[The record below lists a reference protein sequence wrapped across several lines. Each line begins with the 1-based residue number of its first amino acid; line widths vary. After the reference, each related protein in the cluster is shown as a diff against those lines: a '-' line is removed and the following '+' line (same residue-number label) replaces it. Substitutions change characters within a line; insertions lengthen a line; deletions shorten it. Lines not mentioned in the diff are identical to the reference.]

1 MRLTTGRRARRFRYP
16 NDVESHQ
23 IELELPTEAS
33 LAALATAAAEWGA
46 LWEPDG
52 SGGRLTLPVVAG
64 LRRGN
69 LIGRVHARA
78 LDEGTRLSL
87 DIDTER
93 LTVNRPAVAV
103 LAGGGAGGLAV
114 ALWPFWPPLLR
125 LLPLGAV
132 LALSA
137 WFLVTS
143 RLRHAGAEEFLQ
155 LIVDQARQP
164 AETDS

>member
-1 MRLTTGRRARRFRYP
+1 MRFTTGRQVRLFRYP
-16 NDVESHQ
+16 SGVESHQ
-23 IELELPTEAS
+23 IELDLPAEAS
-33 LAALATAAAEWGA
+33 LAAVAAVAAEWGA
-46 LWEPDG
+46 RWEPDG
-52 SGGRLTLPVVAG
+52 WGGRLTLPVVAG
-64 LRRGN
+64 LRRGK

-78 LDEGTRLSL
+78 QGKGTRLSL
-87 DIDTER
+87 DIDSER

-114 ALWPFWPPLLR
+114 ALWPFWPPLLG
-125 LLPLGAV
+125 LVPLGAV

-143 RLRHAGAEEFLQ
+143 RLRHAGAAEFLQ
-155 LIVDQARQP
+155 MIVDQAHQP